1 MAIQTGN
8 GTETLQSSL
17 WEDSANT
24 ERQLIVGVQHHIY
37 TVLSVIMKGI
47 AVSSVA
53 NRTASLYIRGYDR
66 VAGAY
71 SAIGLM
77 SWEVAVGETFVFN
90 DKFSFMGYIPDANT
104 QIAVPLQAGGTSQ
117 KLSIETDHADTR
129 MDVVCTYIDQDWSQE
144 KR

>member
-37 TVLSVIMKGI
+37 TVVSVIMKGI

-129 MDVVCTYIDQDWSQE
+129 MDVVCTYIDQDWS
-144 KR
+144 